1 MIFMSM
7 VFLSSGI
14 GASVVVYGSTVS
26 LSALKD
32 SDLNIDL
39 TDACPA
45 KLLKNLYQ
53 TLKDDRSGNQFCF
66 ALLVLHHVTLLQ
78 FFSETPN
85 VHSFKDLYC
94 VSSEAIPTPAQSKR
108 SFQVI
113 TEFVR
118 KCPR

>member
-14 GASVVVYGSTVS
+14 GASVAVYGSTVS

-53 TLKDDRSGNQFCF
+53 TLKDDRSGNQCCF
-66 ALLVLHHVTLLQ
+66 ALLVLFIMLHYCNFSVKHQMFIHSRIYIASLQ
-78 FFSETPN
+78 RRFPLQ
-85 VHSFKDLYC
+85 HSQREVF
-94 VSSEAIPTPAQSKR
+94 R
-108 SFQVI
+108 
-113 TEFVR
+113 
-118 KCPR
+118 